1 MHEWNPD
8 DYEKHSSAQKT
19 WGEALIAKLRLS
31 GDEHVL
37 DIGCG
42 DGALTV
48 EIAAR
53 LPRGSVTGI
62 DRSAD
67 MIAYAQ
73 SRYPRSGY
81 PNCRFACIDAQ
92 EIAYESE
99 FDIAFSNAA
108 LHWVPEQ
115 DRVLAGV
122 SRALTAGGRI
132 LFQMG
137 GQGNVADFFAVADL
151 VTAEYPWKKYFAG
164 FSPTWRF
171 CSDREYAGLLH
182 TAGFEPVRADLLTVD
197 MVHQNRYELEGWIRT
212 TWLPFLERL
221 PDCKKEEFITELA
234 DRYLAFHP
242 PDTDGRTHVKMVRL
256 EVEAVKGE

>member
-8 DYEKHSSAQKT
+8 DYENHSSAQKT
-19 WGEALIAKLRLS
+19 WGGALITKLRLS

-42 DGALTV
+42 DGALTA

-53 LPRGSVTGI
+53 LPRGSVIGI
-62 DRSAD
+62 DYSCE
-67 MIAYAQ
+67 MIAHAL
-73 SRYPRSGY
+73 SRYPPSGY
-81 PNCRFACIDAQ
+81 PNCRFACVDAR
-92 EIAYESE
+92 EIAFESE
-99 FDIAFSNAA
+99 FNISFSNAA

-115 DRVLAGV
+115 DRILSRV
-122 SRALTAGGRI
+122 SRALKPGGRI

-137 GQGNVADFFAVADL
+137 GQGNAAEFFAVADL
-151 VTAEYPWKKYFAG
+151 VTAEYPWKSYFAG

-171 CSDREYAGLLH
+171 CSDREYAGLLEE
-182 TAGFEPVRADLLTVD
+182 AGFEQVRAELITVD
-197 MVHQNRYELEGWIRT
+197 MVHQNRFELEGWIRT

-221 PDCKKEEFITELA
+221 PKCKKEEFITELS

-242 PDTDGRTHVKMVRL
+242 PDTEGRTHVKMVRL
-256 EVEAVKGE
+256 EAGAVKRE